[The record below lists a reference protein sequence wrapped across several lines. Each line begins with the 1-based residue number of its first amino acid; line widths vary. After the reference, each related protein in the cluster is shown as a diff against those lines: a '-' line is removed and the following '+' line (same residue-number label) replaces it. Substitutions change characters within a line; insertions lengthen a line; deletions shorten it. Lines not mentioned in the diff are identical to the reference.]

1 LAPSSDICNVILSKN
16 RKAMKFI
23 NLKLFLLAIS
33 VLTIRVSAQ
42 ETKIKLTVNGQTTL
56 TATLV
61 DNSSAAALIELLK
74 KNPLTIEMR
83 DYGNMEK
90 VGAIGTT
97 LPRNDEQITTSPG
110 DIILYQGNAL
120 VIYYAP
126 NSWNFARLGKI
137 DNITQ
142 NELKAVLGEGN
153 VTVTLALAGTVGIEN
168 DETGENRYEVFPN
181 PAIDYL
187 KVKGQFANLSLADL
201 QGHELLRTTENN
213 LSLNNF
219 NSGLYLLKIESDY
232 DRTVTKKIL
241 IKK

>member
-1 LAPSSDICNVILSKN
+1 MKYITLKN
-16 RKAMKFI
+16 LLIAMG
-23 NLKLFLLAIS
+23 LLTYS
-33 VLTIRVSAQ
+33 VSAQ

-56 TATLV
+56 TAAMV
-61 DNSSAAALIELLK
+61 DNSSAAAFIELLK
-74 KNPLTIEMR
+74 KNSLTIEMR

-90 VGAIGTT
+90 VGSIGTT

-126 NSWNFARLGKI
+126 NSWNFTRLGKI

-142 NELKAVLGEGN
+142 DELKAVLGDGN
-153 VTVTLALAGTVGIEN
+153 VTVTLTLAGTTGIEN
-168 DETGENRYEVFPN
+168 AETGENRYEVFPN

-187 KVKGQFANLSLADL
+187 KVKGQFANLSLTDL
-201 QGHELLRTTENN
+201 QGNELLKTTENN
-213 LSLNNF
+213 LNVNNF
-219 NSGLYLLKIESDY
+219 DSGLYLLKIESDY
-232 DRTVTKKIL
+232 DKTVTKKIL